1 MSGVWGSVDRSAC
14 VAHSCAED
22 GAWPMTPI
30 GGAITLTCGLGQRGF
45 RTRSCGAGGVWAEAD
60 ESNCVQIVCYK
71 DGAWPTTNALETAE
85 LPCPAGQLGA
95 LRRSCSA
102 GGVWGEAENTC
113 RGRECVA

>member
-1 MSGVWGSVDRSAC
+1 MSVVRKYCLPDGGWPLTPSLTTVHNGCPTGFTGSVNR
-14 VAHSCAED
+14 E
-22 GAWPMTPI
+22 
-30 GGAITLTCGLGQRGF
+30 CGD
-45 RTRSCGAGGVWAEAD
+45 GVWAEAD

>member
-1 MSGVWGSVDRSAC
+1 
-14 VAHSCAED
+14 
-22 GAWPMTPI
+22 MTPI